1 MACHGARAPVRL
13 LTKRRVLAV
22 LVVTVLIA
30 PALTECAGWAVS
42 AAGRH
47 ICCGNRGGTAPETRM
62 TDCCAMSEQSNDATP
77 PDAQI
82 ARSTLKLVNLQF
94 VPLVDTLAARTPI
107 SIPVDDV
114 AARRAAV
121 VPLYLRQASLL
132 I

>member
-13 LTKRRVLAV
+13 LTKQRLLVA
-22 LVVTVLIA
+22 LVVTVLVA

-47 ICCGNRGGTAPETRM
+47 ICCGNGGGMAPETRM
-62 TDCCAMSEQSNDATP
+62 TDCCAVSEQSNDATP
-77 PDAQI
+77 PDPQI
-82 ARSTLKLVNLQF
+82 ARGALKLVDLHF
-94 VPLVDTLAARTPI
+94 VPLADTLAARTPI
-107 SIPVDDV
+107 SVEDA